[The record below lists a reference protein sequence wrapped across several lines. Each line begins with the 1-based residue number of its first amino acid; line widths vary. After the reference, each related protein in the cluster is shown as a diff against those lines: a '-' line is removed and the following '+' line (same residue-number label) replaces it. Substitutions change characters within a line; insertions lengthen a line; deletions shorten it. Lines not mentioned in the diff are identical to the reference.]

1 MITDTNTPPR
11 PKGGRK
17 PGTRKRPEQCA
28 TASRLIAK
36 AKRKG
41 AIAKDAPENV
51 VLFAGA
57 SKKTTNKAGN
67 NKITTTLVAQAKTI
81 TLSADTL
88 ADAARVALL
97 VWYRNAILT
106 GMKPDG
112 SAPQVSLS
120 QRSMVDTNRLTKFRG
135 AKSGHMA
142 DNLRSPAITGTTTK
156 ARAVILPPTDRNV
169 FMATEAGRGIRYM
182 TLKGEAALVV
192 QAATQAWIKAALDGT
207 VRGPERGEKTGAGA
221 DV

>member
-1 MITDTNTPPR
+1 MITDTNTPPHT
-11 PKGGRK
+11 KGGRK

-28 TASRLIAK
+28 TASRLVRK
-36 AKRKG
+36 AKRTG
-41 AIAKDAPENV
+41 AVAKDAPENV

-57 SKKTTNKAGN
+57 SKRTVNKAGN
-67 NKITTTLVAQAKTI
+67 GKITTTLVAQAKTI

-88 ADAARVALL
+88 ADGARQALL

-106 GMKPDG
+106 GMRPDG
-112 SAPQVSLS
+112 SGPQVPLS

-135 AKSGHMA
+135 AKSGHLA

-169 FMATEAGRGIRYM
+169 FVATEAGRGIRYM
-182 TLKGEAALVV
+182 TLKGEAARVV
-192 QAATQAWIKAALDGT
+192 QAATQAWIDAALAGT
-207 VRGPERGEKTGAGA
+207 VRDPERGEKTGAGA